1 MTFGLS
7 TLRRK
12 LTALVLLPVGITA
25 VSLAALEQVVER
37 QVLED
42 AEHRVAQAEQALQG
56 RLDQE
61 LKALKLELSA
71 LADSEHVLQGLAR
84 GEASYIAEGLADF
97 RESYPEV
104 AVLVADR
111 SGRVLAAAGIEGVAA
126 LGELPGLEA
135 PPGPRVVSK
144 SLSKRGCS
152 GTSSAPA
159 RLLAMRAGDR
169 GVVVACEPLD
179 EGFLRDVSHQLGMG
193 LALVDED
200 AGHAILSQTPDFPA
214 EAPPPRGETAL
225 HEEGGELW
233 AVAHFC
239 PALFPA
245 DRGDCVLDALSALP
259 VGGLQRTIR
268 GDFAWLLLF
277 LGGAGL
283 GALLLGGRMALGM
296 TRALE
301 ALVGGFRKLAV
312 QQYTPVPIVATGDE
326 LEELAHGFNQAVAG
340 LEERDRLKTTFGKY
354 MTESVMSHL
363 LSNRVQL
370 GGDTLPVTILFSDIR
385 GFTSI
390 SEQLDAQHLVALLN
404 EYFTEMVDIV
414 MDHGGVVDKYIGDAI
429 MVVFGAPV
437 PQPDDALRAVRAA
450 VKMRE
455 SLARLNRRLEA
466 RGATPIRT
474 GVGLHSGEVVA
485 GNIGSERRMEYTV
498 IGDAVNLASR
508 LEGATKDLGAD
519 LVISETTYELVR
531 EQVTA
536 EVLGT
541 ITVKGREQ
549 PVAVYAVTAVA
560 PGAESAP
567 RDGAVAPAL
576 VGA

>member
-1 MTFGLS
+1 MAFGLS

-12 LTALVLLPVGITA
+12 LTALVLLPVGVTA
-25 VSLAALEQVVER
+25 VCLGALEQVVER

-42 AEHRVAQAEQALQG
+42 AEHRVAQAEKALQG

-71 LADSEHVLQGLAR
+71 LADSDHVLQGLAR
-84 GEASYIAEGLADF
+84 SEASYVSEGLSDF

-111 SGRVLAAAGIEGVAA
+111 AGRVLAAAGLEGISE
-126 LGELPGLEA
+126 LRQLPGLELPA
-135 PPGPRVVSK
+135 APRVVAK
-144 SLSKRGCS
+144 VLSKRGCS
-152 GTSSAPA
+152 GATRAPA
-159 RLLAMRAGDR
+159 RLLAMRAGER
-169 GVVVACEPLD
+169 GIVVACQPLD
-179 EGFLRDVSHQLGMG
+179 EAFLQEAAEQLGMG

-200 AGHAILSQTPDFPA
+200 AGHAILSQTSGFPSD
-214 EAPPPRGETAL
+214 APPPRGETAL
-225 HEEGGELW
+225 HEEAGELW

-239 PALFPA
+239 PALFPSE
-245 DRGDCVLDALSALP
+245 RGDCTLDALSALP
-259 VGGLQRTIR
+259 VGGLRRTIR

-277 LGGAGL
+277 LAGAGL
-283 GALLLGGRMALGM
+283 GALLLGGRMALRM

-312 QQYTPVPIVATGDE
+312 QQYTPVPVMATGDE
-326 LEELAHGFNQAVAG
+326 LEELARGFNQAVAG

-363 LSNRVQL
+363 LTNRVQL
-370 GGDTLPVTILFSDIR
+370 GGDTLQVTILFSDIR

-437 PQPDDALRAVRAA
+437 PEPDDALRAVRAA

-455 SLARLNRRLEA
+455 ALARLNRRLEA

-531 EQVTA
+531 EHVTA
-536 EVLGT
+536 RVLGT

-549 PVAVYAVTAVA
+549 PVAVYAVDAVDEA
-560 PGAESAP
+560 
-567 RDGAVAPAL
+567 AVQAVPVASVL
-576 VGA
+576 VDA